1 MKHLVLFTALLLAG
15 CVIPTNRSEHQTA
28 MVVTANPL
36 ATAAG
41 EAILNRGGSAV
52 DAAVA
57 VQAVLGLVEPQSSGL
72 GGGGF
77 LTYYDASSRSVSVYD
92 GRETAPAAATP
103 DMFIKPDGEKLKFL
117 AAKHSGLSTGVPGM
131 VSMLSLAHQDHGRL
145 QWADLFEGAIEHAED
160 GFAVSPRLHAS
171 VTRFGKH
178 IPASVEE
185 GPLDARNYLMDES
198 GAPLAVGTVLRNRDY
213 ASSLRAIAD
222 DPRAIYEGELARQI
236 VAAVS
241 QEPRAGSLSL
251 EDMQDYEARRQ
262 SPVCVTYR
270 GHQVC
275 GPPPASSWLTV
286 AMILKLIEAAP
297 AFTEGGAEDPLNWSI
312 FIQAQR
318 LAYADRDRYVADD
331 EFVDVPL
338 SGLLSSGYTQTR
350 AGSISLTEPQSDA
363 GVAAGDPLQFDR
375 SASMRFGHDD
385 SVDAAGT
392 THFVIVDSAGNV
404 VSLTA
409 SVESI
414 FGSTRMAG
422 GMLLNNQLTD
432 FSFKAVDADGVRIA
446 NRAAPGKRPRSSM
459 SPTVV
464 LDGTGRFLMATG
476 SPGGSSIIAYTA
488 KTLVGVL
495 DWGLSPQEAVN
506 LPNVVA
512 RRGKVRVEESRATP
526 ELLDALASYGFT
538 IKKSSGENSGLS
550 VVVRAA
556 DGSLA
561 GGVDPRREGTIAVI
575 GKPIAQ

>member
-1 MKHLVLFTALLLAG
+1 MKNLVLFTALLAAG
-15 CVIPTNRSEHQTA
+15 CVIPTNRSEQQTA

-41 EAILNRGGSAV
+41 EAILKRGGSAV

-77 LTYYDASSRSVSVYD
+77 LTYYDAASRRVLVYD

-103 DMFIKPDGEKLKFL
+103 DMFIKPDGDRLKFL
-117 AAKHSGLSTGVPGM
+117 AAKHSGLSTGAPGM
-131 VSMLSLAHQDHGRL
+131 VSMLTLAHEDHGKL
-145 QWADLFEGAIEHAED
+145 PWAGLFDTAIKHAVD
-160 GFAVSPRLHAS
+160 GFAVSARLNAS
-171 VTRFGKH
+171 IARFGKH
-178 IPASVEE
+178 IPATLDE
-185 GPLDARNYLMDES
+185 GPLDARKYLMNDGGE
-198 GAPLAVGTVLRNRDY
+198 PLAVGTVLRNRDY
-213 ASSLRAIAD
+213 ATSLRAIAD
-222 DPRAIYEGELARQI
+222 DPRAIYEGDLARRI
-236 VAAVS
+236 VDAVA
-241 QEPRAGSLSL
+241 QAPRAGSLSL
-251 EDMQDYEARRQ
+251 EDLEAYEARRQ

-270 GHQVC
+270 AHQVC

-286 AMILKLIEAAP
+286 AMILKLIEAGP
-297 AFTEGGAEDPLNWSI
+297 EFSEGGAQNPLNWSI

-331 EFVDVPL
+331 AFVDVPL
-338 SGLLSSGYTQTR
+338 SGLLSSGYTQLR
-350 AGSISLTEPQSDA
+350 AESISLTDPQPDE
-363 GVAAGDPLQFDR
+363 GVAAGDPLEFDR
-375 SASMRFGHDD
+375 SASMR
-385 SVDAAGT
+385 
-392 THFVIVDSAGNV
+392 AGNV

-422 GMLLNNQLTD
+422 GMFLNNQLTD
-432 FSFKAVDADGVRIA
+432 FSFRAADADGARIA
-446 NRAAPGKRPRSSM
+446 NRVAPGKRPRSSM

-495 DWGLSPQEAVN
+495 DWGLSPQEAVD

-512 RRGKVRVEESRATP
+512 RRGKVRVEESRAAP
-526 ELLDALASYGFT
+526 ALIEALEEFGFT
-538 IKKSSGENSGLS
+538 IKKSKGENSGLS
-550 VVVRAA
+550 VVAQTAEGDLV
-556 DGSLA
+556 

-575 GKPIAQ
+575 GKPRPAR